1 MGVFQDFLDNAKTFK
16 STDPVARFVQQI
28 INRQLDP
35 ALPSAAG
42 ATDAVHSVAT
52 STQTSGNMTLTV
64 TLRNGET
71 FTTGNIAYNANAAAV
86 ESAIDSAATTASITG
101 WTNGDISVS
110 GTAVDNGPIVL
121 TFDGSS
127 VAGIA
132 HPVTVLT
139 DVDGAGGAWGA
150 VSITTKGQTIRRALG
165 VLFALSVLD
174 DATVPE
180 QSADVSV
187 SGVAIGSSDRY
198 GKFPQGILRDIA
210 REAAAEDDNN
220 NTYHTII
227 ESLGIQDR
235 ARKAQRLG
243 NSSEL

>member
-1 MGVFQDFLDNAKTFK
+1 MGIFQDFLDNAKTFK
-16 STDPVARFVQQI
+16 STDPVARYIQGV

-35 ALPSAAG
+35 ANPTAAA
-42 ATDAVHSVAT
+42 ATNAVHSVAT

-71 FTTGNIAYNANAAAV
+71 FTTGNIAFNAAAATI

-101 WTNGDISVS
+101 WTNGDITVS
-110 GTAVDNGPIVL
+110 GGAVNVAPVVL
-121 TFDGSS
+121 TFDGTS

-180 QSADVSV
+180 QPADVSV
-187 SGVAIGSSDRY
+187 SGVAIGSADRY
-198 GKFPQGILRDIA
+198 GKFPQNVLRDIA

-220 NTYHTII
+220 NTYHTVI

-235 ARKAQRLG
+235 ARAAERLG
-243 NSSEL
+243 NSSEV